1 MINKIKTV
9 AFLILI
15 MFISTLAGCSIK
27 NTGNAS
33 NGAASEVRSAD
44 KTKTSKTVQSK
55 KTSTEPHLKKEVFT
69 PPYKAAS
76 QGVPVLMYHSVGID
90 KNNPVVIAPEKL
102 EEQFKYLKDNG
113 YSTITL
119 EDLYNYLENDANIP
133 EKSVVLTFDDG
144 YENNYTTMFPL
155 LKKYGFRATI
165 FMISSYV
172 DKNTDFL
179 TSAQLKEMDAYGVDI
194 ESHTVNH
201 DHLKTLTKDKQLETL
216 TQSKAFLEKLLNK
229 KITYIAY
236 PYGEYNQDTLACAET
251 AGYKLALTTDGR
263 WAMKKNG
270 ILSLDRVYISGF
282 FNLDVFID
290 RITNPNY
297 KFQ

>member
-1 MINKIKTV
+1 MLKKFKLLTL
-9 AFLILI
+9 FLALL
-15 MFISTLAGCSIK
+15 FTFTLLGCSSASSK
-27 NTGNAS
+27 NSSKETAAKKINAAENQTKATAEKKS
-33 NGAASEVRSAD
+33 SEDVL
-44 KTKTSKTVQSK
+44 
-55 KTSTEPHLKKEVFT
+55 EKEVFN
-69 PPYKAAS
+69 PPFKAVN
-76 QGVPVLMYHSVGID
+76 QGVPVLMYHSIGND
-90 KNNPVVIAPEKL
+90 KTNPVVIPKENL

-119 EDLYNYLENDANIP
+119 EDLYNYLENNAEIP

-144 YENNYTTMFPL
+144 YENNYTELFPL
-155 LKKYGFRATI
+155 LKKYKFRATI
-165 FMISSYV
+165 FMITSYV
-172 DKNTDFL
+172 DKNADFL
-179 TSAQLKEMDAYGVDI
+179 TSAQLKEMDHYGVDI

-201 DHLKTLTKDKQLETL
+201 DHLKTLTKEKQLETL
-216 TQSKAFLEKLLNK
+216 SQSKAFLEKLLNK
-229 KITYIAY
+229 EIKFIAY
-236 PYGEYNQDTLACAET
+236 PYGEYNKDTLSCADA

-282 FNLDVFID
+282 FKLDVFID

>member
-1 MINKIKTV
+1 MNKKGKPIILMLLIV
-9 AFLILI
+9 AL
-15 MFISTLAGCSIK
+15 STLLACSSK
-27 NTGNAS
+27 NVTNTAKNS
-33 NGAASEVRSAD
+33 
-44 KTKTSKTVQSK
+44 TSKTKLTAKSNVSK
-55 KTSTEPHLKKEVFT
+55 TNEAEKSVTPHLEKEVFT
-69 PPYKAAS
+69 PPYKAS
-76 QGVPVLMYHSVGID
+76 GQGVPVLMYHSVGID
-90 KNNPVVIAPEKL
+90 KNNPVVINPQIL

-119 EDLYNYLENDANIP
+119 DDLYSYLENDAQIP

-144 YENNYTTMFPL
+144 YENNYTEMFPL

-172 DKNTDFL
+172 DKNADFL

-201 DHLKTLTKDKQLETL
+201 EHLKTLTKDKQLDTI
-216 TQSKAFLEKLLNK
+216 TQSKTFLEKLLNK
-229 KITYIAY
+229 KINYIAY
-236 PYGEYNQDTLACAET
+236 PYGEYNKDTLTCTET

-270 ILSLDRVYISGF
+270 ILSLDRVYISGLF
-282 FNLDVFID
+282 SMDVFVD